1 MPHSAKKSN
10 KAGEIAFSFDD
21 LLGGLKDALAHA
33 KRKLALKATT
43 LTSLAPTAVRRSRV
57 PRKC

>member
-10 KAGEIAFSFDD
+10 KPGEIAFSFDD
-21 LLGGLKDALAHA
+21 LVGGLKDALAHA
-33 KRKLALKATT
+33 KGKLALNATT
-43 LTSLAPTAVRRSRV
+43 LTAPAPTAVSGSRV